1 VTRLFRVQMTVKLE
15 LNLMCFRTVL
25 PTPVRFRVDP
35 ATGQVEMDDPR
46 DLFTEENFVKFKCD
60 WSQKVNTAFFRGTA
74 TGGGV
79 TRETNQRLQCS
90 AMSYEWASDP
100 K

>member
-1 VTRLFRVQMTVKLE
+1 VCDSPVRMTVE
-15 LNLMCFRTVL
+15 LMLTL
-25 PTPVRFRVDP
+25 PAAALHCCCALCRVDP
-35 ATGQVEMDDPR
+35 ATGEVEMDDPR

-60 WSQKVNTAFFRGTA
+60 WSEKVNTAFFRGTA